1 MGMELRDQERLE
13 RIEKTKAGLEKVDSV
28 IEVKTV
34 AVRVQ
39 VPYDCYKAQWTQSK
53 PSPTEVTV

>member
-39 VPYDCYKAQWTQSK
+39 VPYDCYKAQ
-53 PSPTEVTV
+53 